1 MLARVFLPIG
11 LSIVL
16 GSCTAMQGTGIPDLI
31 VAERGGF
38 IPEGIEYD
46 NRNGRFLAGSLS
58 EGTIYAISNSGQLT
72 AVADDPEMP
81 SSVGIEVDEEGNR
94 LLAAVAARGT
104 AAGAAKLGVFDL
116 SNGSR
121 LALIDLAATIEDRPT
136 DASHF
141 ANDVAISQS
150 GTAFVTDT
158 SMNIIYR
165 VDRYYN
171 AEVFLDL
178 GRDSGFS
185 LNGID
190 YHPNGYLIVAAMATG
205 ELIRVPINSPENWS
219 VIELDFPASGGDGL
233 VWAADGGLVVTSNN
247 TSRVL
252 KYRSSNNWRSASLSG
267 MARFDGQ
274 GTTAATVGDDIYV
287 VQPHFAD
294 PEPPVILRAQF

>member
-11 LSIVL
+11 FSMVL
-16 GSCTAMQGTGIPDLI
+16 GSCTAVQGTGIPDVI

-46 NRNGRFLAGSLS
+46 NRNGRLLTGSLS
-58 EGTIYAISNSGQLT
+58 EGTIYSISNSGELT
-72 AVADDPEMP
+72 AVAEDPEMP
-81 SSVGIEVDEEGNR
+81 SSVGIEVDEDGNR

-116 SNGSR
+116 SSGAR
-121 LALIDLAATIEDRPT
+121 LALIDLAATIEDRPA

-190 YHPNGYLIVAAMATG
+190 YHPNGYLIVAAMGTG

-252 KYRSSNNWRSASLSG
+252 KYSSNNNWRSASLSG
-267 MARFDGQ
+267 MARFGGQ
-274 GTTAATVGDDIYV
+274 GTTAAAVGNDIYV